1 MWLTLET
8 LLALRYAVEGN
19 GPVIH
24 AGTRPSGE
32 PQSTIGPRPTD
43 NPGMTSERA
52 PDPHGESRIQSLKS
66 KIPGLPDELLL
77 VDELTDQL
85 NRTRQLLTGS
95 PEEAAERAL
104 ARIGGETEIETRI
117 AVELAVREPL
127 AQPDRFPEAHRLV
140 MRALEVLDREGFR
153 NPTLPRLGPLEPV
166 AEFAVEFVTEYIVKS
181 YAEGIVGR
189 LRSLYARRE
198 VQSAPGTTERRVL
211 AGARVEIDRI
221 AAGFAGGGI
230 GAPALLV
237 AGAAVPVL
245 ASASQYLGAI
255 DVTAKP
261 VLIGGIALA
270 FVVFLSIAW
279 VLLRGAAIAHSRS
292 QLIMQQ
298 PLAALWETIG
308 HAGNPPEDDSVTF
321 ATIALMLTTL
331 VWFVL
336 PGAGMVVFYLL

>member
-1 MWLTLET
+1 M
-8 LLALRYAVEGN
+8 
-19 GPVIH
+19 
-24 AGTRPSGE
+24 
-32 PQSTIGPRPTD
+32 ST
-43 NPGMTSERA
+43 EAA
-52 PDPHGESRIQSLKS
+52 PDPHGESRIQNLKS
-66 KIPGLPDELLL
+66 RITGLPDELLL

-104 ARIGGETEIETRI
+104 ERLGGEAEVEARI
-117 AVELAVREPL
+117 AVELAAREPL
-127 AQPDRFPEAHRLV
+127 AQPDHFPEAHRLT

-198 VQSAPGTTERRVL
+198 VQSQPGTPERRLL
-211 AGARVEIDRI
+211 AGARVEVDRI
-221 AAGFAGGGI
+221 AAGFGGGGI

-245 ASASQYLGAI
+245 ASASQYIGAI
-255 DVTAKP
+255 NLTAKP
-261 VLIGGIALA
+261 VLIGGIGLA
-270 FVVFLSIAW
+270 FVLFFALAW
-279 VLLRGAAIAHSRS
+279 VLLRGAAIAHRRSR
-292 QLIMQQ
+292 LIMQQ

-321 ATIALMLTTL
+321 ATIALVLTTL

-336 PGAGMVVFYLL
+336 PGAGLVVFYLL